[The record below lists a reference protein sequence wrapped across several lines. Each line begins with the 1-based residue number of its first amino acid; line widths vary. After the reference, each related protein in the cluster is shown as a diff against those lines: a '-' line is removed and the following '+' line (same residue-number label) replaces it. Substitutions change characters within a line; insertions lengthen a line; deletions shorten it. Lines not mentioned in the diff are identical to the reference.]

1 MKGKVK
7 SLISLCI
14 LLFFL
19 QSLHT
24 KKQQNLSPKTSITN
38 TSLATKRNEKTR
50 KFDNKIKHKEGRE
63 SSNDLVQKTN
73 QKTKLT
79 GDLILNYNTL
89 EEKDSDAY
97 ITIYKK
103 MCRISDQKIFDA
115 IYSDMISDGF
125 PKLPNQEISSYG
137 ILKFSY
143 IALANSIQNNA
154 SLEKIRDFL
163 KTPIPNLITGNSQEL
178 KTNLNRTAL
187 ICSLGISGKPEIFN
201 ILREEYITSP
211 SIDNGVGMAAFWYDY
226 KNQYYKYFFINA
238 NHALEPFYDD
248 NFFLGLILLRLPFF
262 PYIKNGPHL

>member
-19 QSLHT
+19 HSLHT

-226 KNQYYKYFFINA
+226 KNQYSSKMCLWF
-238 NHALEPFYDD
+238 
-248 NFFLGLILLRLPFF
+248 
-262 PYIKNGPHL
+262 